1 MKFQKTIID
10 QDLKKFDQAVSSFLN
25 SQDGNIIAVDYC
37 TNIIPVQAAPV
48 KIPGLQMNQA
58 AQMEI
63 NFVTFFIAF
72 IQYHV
77 ESVPAPVPAENNGS
91 LNLFKP

>member
-25 SQDGNIIAVDYC
+25 SQDGNIIAVDYN
-37 TNIIPVQAAPV
+37 TQVIPYQSAPV
-48 KIPGLQMNQA
+48 NIPGFKEAANVQMNF
-58 AQMEI
+58 I
-63 NFVTFFIAF
+63 TFFIAF

-91 LNLFKP
+91 LNLIKP